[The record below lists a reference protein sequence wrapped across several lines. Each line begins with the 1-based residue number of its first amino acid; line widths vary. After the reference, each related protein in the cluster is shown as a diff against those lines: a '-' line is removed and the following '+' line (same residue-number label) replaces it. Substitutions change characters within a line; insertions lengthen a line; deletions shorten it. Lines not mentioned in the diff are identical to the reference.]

1 MKMHL
6 KITLLVCKKGFIDY
20 SFFIL
25 KRAKY
30 NKFIILSLFSF
41 LAVIK
46 FTQNL
51 DAICCLRS
59 LADRGGAPP

>member
-6 KITLLVCKKGFIDY
+6 KFTLLVCKKGFIDY

-46 FTQNL
+46 FT
-51 DAICCLRS
+51 
-59 LADRGGAPP
+59 